1 MNSAIIGTRGSPL
14 ALAQTEII
22 RGLLTKA
29 HPQLRIEVKIIK
41 TSGDQFNSLSLT
53 AGLPADLSAVA
64 RAEAEASA
72 KAGGGKGLFTKEI
85 EDQLLRGE
93 IHLAVHSMKDLPTT
107 LPDGLTIGAVPQRE
121 DARDVLILKGRARP
135 PGAPNHVGLDGGA
148 PGGRALPELP
158 EGARVATGSIRR
170 RAQLLARRP
179 DLQIEEIRGNVG
191 TRLQKLADHE
201 DLDAVILA
209 AAGLKRLGL
218 WQKSK
223 QFRWQELDIDVMIPA
238 VGQGIIACEVRESD
252 LETQE
257 LLAPINHAD
266 TLACTEAERV
276 FLRVLGGGC
285 QVPYAAHATVNG
297 QQMKLIGAKFSP
309 DGKDFSKAEAIG
321 TTSDPLELGERAA
334 KQVLQ

>member
-1 MNSAIIGTRGSPL
+1 MNSVIIGTRGSPL

-29 HPQLRIEVKIIK
+29 HPSLRIEVKIIK

-53 AGLPADLSAVA
+53 ASLPADLSAVA

-85 EDQLLRGE
+85 EEQLLRGE
-93 IHLAVHSMKDLPTT
+93 IHLAVHSMKDLPTM
-107 LPDGLTIGAVPQRE
+107 LPDGLTIGAVPPRE
-121 DARDVLILKGRARP
+121 DARDVFVSKRCSS
-135 PGAPNHVGLDGGA
+135 LD
-148 PGGRALPELP
+148 ELP
-158 EGARVATGSIRR
+158 KRARVATSSIRR

-191 TRLQKLADHE
+191 TRLQKLTDNE
-201 DLDAVILA
+201 ELDAVVLA

-218 WQKSK
+218 WRKSSG
-223 QFRWQELDIDVMIPA
+223 FCWQELDIDVMIPA

-257 LLAPINHAD
+257 LLAAINHAN
-266 TLACTEAERV
+266 TLACAEAERV
-276 FLRVLGGGC
+276 FLRALGGGC
-285 QVPYAAHATVNG
+285 RVPYAAHATVNG
-297 QQMKLIGAKFSP
+297 QQMKLVGAKFSP
-309 DGKDFSKAEAIG
+309 DGRGFSRTEVIG
-321 TTSDPLELGERAA
+321 MTNDPHELGERAA
-334 KQVLQ
+334 KQVL